1 MLSSKI
7 KDISLRQKFLKV
19 EKIKK
24 IQKFLYINL
33 LSKKRYSYLFNSSFF
48 LTSKYNKRNSKSSI
62 NSICVYTNR
71 TKGVSKYFSL
81 SRLAQRDLMSFGNIP
96 GYVKAVW

>member
-19 EKIKK
+19 EKLKK

-33 LSKKRYSYLFNSSFF
+33 LSKKRDSFNFNSNFF
-48 LTSKYNKRNSKSSI
+48 LSSKYNKRISKVRI
-62 NSICVYTNR
+62 NNICVYTNR
-71 TKGVSKYFSL
+71 NKGVSKYFSL
-81 SRLAQRDLMSFGNIP
+81 SRLSQRDLMQFGNIP